1 MSDEIRYL
9 EGLTVTQGRLSGEK
23 LTVFPWQK
31 RFIRGAFAPD
41 VGTAGLSVARGAGK
55 TTLVAGIACAALDGP
70 LAVPRGETIIVASS
84 FDQARIAFDHVLAF
98 LGERVDLKDRS
109 RWRVWDTAQQARIL
123 NRATGASV
131 KCLASDPRRAHGLAP
146 VLTLLDEPAQ
156 WPENVSERMVAA
168 LRTAAGKQPQSRM
181 IALGTRPASETHW
194 FQRWLDGL
202 ADYTQSH
209 TARAVDP
216 PFQRRTWKKA
226 NPSLDYMPDLERA
239 IRSEAA
245 DAKKDPSVMASFRAL
260 RLNQGTA
267 DTTQST
273 LLDVATW
280 ARIEGDAPRQG
291 QCVWGLDLG
300 TSAAQSAVAAYWPD
314 SGRLEVL
321 AAFPGEPSLGE
332 RGLADGVGA
341 LYQRCAERG
350 ELIQVG
356 GAAVSIAE
364 LLESALGRFGKPK
377 VIAADRW
384 REAEL
389 RDSMKLVG
397 LRAPL
402 ELRGQG
408 FKDGGEDV
416 RLFQRSCLDDRVH
429 PLPSLLLSYAVSEAR
444 TLSDPAGNEKLAKGS
459 EGGRRQRA
467 RDDACAAAILAVSL
481 GQRRRKRS
489 SGVYLGAA

>member
-1 MSDEIRYL
+1 MR
-9 EGLTVTQGRLSGEK
+9 
-23 LTVFPWQK
+23 P
-31 RFIRGAFAPD
+31 
-41 VGTAGLSVARGAGK
+41 
-55 TTLVAGIACAALDGP
+55 
-70 LAVPRGETIIVASS
+70 
-84 FDQARIAFDHVLAF
+84 
-98 LGERVDLKDRS
+98 
-109 RWRVWDTAQQARIL
+109 
-123 NRATGASV
+123 GASV

-194 FQRWLDGL
+194 FQRWLDG
-202 ADYTQSH
+202 AAAYSQSH
-209 TARAVDP
+209 AARADDP
-216 PFQRRTWKKA
+216 PFRKSTWVKA
-226 NPSLDYMPDLERA
+226 NPSLRYMPDLERA

-245 DAKKDPSVMASFRAL
+245 DAKKDASVLASFRAL
-260 RLNQGTA
+260 RLNQGTS
-267 DTTQST
+267 DTAQST

-280 ARIEGDAPRQG
+280 ARIEGDAPRKG
-291 QCVWGLDLG
+291 QCLWGLDLG
-300 TSAAQSAVAAYWPD
+300 TSAAQSAVSAYWPD

-321 AAFPGEPSLGE
+321 AAFPREPSLGE

-341 LYQRCAERG
+341 LYQRCSERG
-350 ELIQVG
+350 ELIQTG
-356 GAAVSIAE
+356 GAAVSISE

-416 RLFQRSCLDDRVH
+416 RLFQRACLDDRVH

-459 EGGRRQRA
+459 ESGRRQRA
-467 RDDACAAAILAVSL
+467 RDDAAAAAILAVSL